1 MPDFADALS
10 EDRDGTLI
18 AIEVT
23 AGAGSEAF
31 PAGYN
36 AWRKMIGC
44 RVSAPA
50 LEGRANRAVIG
61 LVSTKLGIPS
71 SSVSILSGATSSRKR
86 ILVSGMRKEDLIKRL
101 NASRT

>member
-23 AGAGSEAF
+23 AGARSEAF

-50 LEGRANRAVIG
+50 LEGKANRAVIA
-61 LVSTKLGIPS
+61 LVSAYLDVPS
-71 SSVSILSGATSSRKR
+71 SSVSIRSGAISSQKR
-86 ILVSGMRKEDLIKRL
+86 VLVSGISKPEVIDRL
-101 NASRT
+101 KGLLV

>member
-23 AGAGSEAF
+23 TGARSEAF

-36 AWRKMIGC
+36 EWRKMIGC

-50 LEGRANRAVIG
+50 LDGKANRAVIE
-61 LVSTKLGIPS
+61 LVSAYLGVPS
-71 SSVSILSGATSSRKR
+71 SSVSIRSGATSSQKR
-86 ILVSGMRKEDLIKRL
+86 VLVTGMRKKDLIDRL
-101 NASRT
+101 NVFFG

>member
-10 EDRDGTLI
+10 EDRGGTLI

-23 AGAGSEAF
+23 AGARSEAF

-50 LEGRANRAVIG
+50 LEGKANRAVIA
-61 LVSTKLGIPS
+61 LVAEHLGVPS
-71 SSVSILSGATSSRKR
+71 SSVTIRSGATSSQKR
-86 ILVSGMRKEDLIKRL
+86 VLVTGIGKEDLVERL
-101 NASRT
+101 DRSWT